1 MGGQCVYAP
10 PYPCAIAGRAW
21 RIDTSLSSKGDTVS
35 SLVYG
40 ESQGTLNVIF
50 RRMHQDD
57 GAKSSIKM
65 FANIFISFIG
75 AGILGM
81 PHAFKEVCKVLAFAR
96 SNTVR
101 ATNAY
106 LENEGFGQLNRTFLS
121 H

>member
-1 MGGQCVYAP
+1 
-10 PYPCAIAGRAW
+10 
-21 RIDTSLSSKGDTVS
+21 
-35 SLVYG
+35 
-40 ESQGTLNVIF
+40 
-50 RRMHQDD
+50 MHQDD

-81 PHAFKEVCKVLAFAR
+81 PHAFKEVCKVLAFKLVGR
-96 SNTVR
+96 SLEHG

-106 LENEGFGQLNRTFLS
+106 LENEGFGQLNRRFLS